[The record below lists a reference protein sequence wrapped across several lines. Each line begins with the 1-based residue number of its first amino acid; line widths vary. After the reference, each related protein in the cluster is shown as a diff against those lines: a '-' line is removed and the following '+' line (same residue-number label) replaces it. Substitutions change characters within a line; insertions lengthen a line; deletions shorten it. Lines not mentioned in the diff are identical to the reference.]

1 MTQFG
6 AAKVSIEAVSVAVNT
21 GPRYLPVTEFG
32 GNLPV
37 QVLTP
42 MRSGQVPRE
51 HLIVQVPEE
60 LDEPGVAA
68 LALAALGRPERDQ
81 PLFLVRSG
89 PLRDPL
95 TSLLARLDHD
105 VGWGG
110 SEVGITLLE
119 ELGGTLVFDMLSW
132 ALYGEDVGTVLICD
146 EPLYAD
152 ARRGSP
158 RFCAVG
164 LRVRPCPGPLR
175 VLACGEGVLPATAA
189 PPRSINAGCGPC
201 DGWLA
206 LHAALAAGEIRDGD
220 RVLLRTQARAGAG
233 RDCSGG
239 WLLIEAAD
247 VAGLEL
253 AVPVVRGG

>member
-6 AAKVSIEAVSVAVNT
+6 AAKVSIEAVSAAVNSD
-21 GPRYLPVTEFG
+21 PRYLPVTDFG

-42 MRSGQVPRE
+42 MRSGQVPPE
-51 HLIVQVPEE
+51 HLIVQLPDE

-68 LALAALGRPERDQ
+68 FALAALGRPARDE

-105 VGWGG
+105 FGWGG

-119 ELGGTLVFDMLSW
+119 ELGGTLVFDLLSW
-132 ALYGEDVGTVLICD
+132 ALYGEDAGTVLICD

-164 LRVRPCPGPLR
+164 LRVRLGPGPLR
-175 VLACGEGVLPATAA
+175 VLGCGEGAPPGSAA
-189 PPRSINAGCGPC
+189 PVRSVYTGSGPC

-206 LHAALAAGEIRDGD
+206 LHAALAAGQIRDGD
-220 RVLLRTQARAGAG
+220 RVLLRTSARD
-233 RDCSGG
+233 RGG

-253 AVPVVRGG
+253 AGPAVPGG